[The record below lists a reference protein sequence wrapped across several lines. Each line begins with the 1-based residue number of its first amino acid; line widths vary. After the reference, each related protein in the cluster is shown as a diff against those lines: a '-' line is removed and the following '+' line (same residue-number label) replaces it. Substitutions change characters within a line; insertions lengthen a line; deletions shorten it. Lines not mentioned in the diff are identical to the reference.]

1 MSHITISYEEAEYKT
16 NNCFLYKVITT
27 LNTRLNAIRTLESR
41 ISLIKSYLSTLSE
54 TATHHE
60 KKDPSVSL
68 SHPILRNINSLISH
82 LSLLIPQDRTE
93 FSTETLAQSNDVAL
107 VSLLGQLGQSVKA
120 MRELGRK
127 SAIVQT
133 ARQGATSRKAQLG
146 MSLGRQR
153 GFGEEFLR
161 GL

>member
-1 MSHITISYEEAEYKT
+1 MSHITISSEEAEYKT

-60 KKDPSVSL
+60 KKGPSVSL

-82 LSLLIPQDRTE
+82 LSLLTPQDRTT

-120 MRELGRK
+120 MRDLGRK